1 MKYQTKSKLK
11 NVQLDKACVLNQ
23 FTTTTNEKK
32 KEKKNSKKHTNKMR
46 IPGYNSPDCVPNT
59 RSAVP
64 DASFCLYSY
73 CCKGCFGLLDS
84 SMLTIM

>member
-32 KEKKNSKKHTNKMR
+32 KKKTQQEAYKQDEDTR
-46 IPGYNSPDCVPNT
+46 I
-59 RSAVP
+59 
-64 DASFCLYSY
+64 
-73 CCKGCFGLLDS
+73 
-84 SMLTIM
+84 